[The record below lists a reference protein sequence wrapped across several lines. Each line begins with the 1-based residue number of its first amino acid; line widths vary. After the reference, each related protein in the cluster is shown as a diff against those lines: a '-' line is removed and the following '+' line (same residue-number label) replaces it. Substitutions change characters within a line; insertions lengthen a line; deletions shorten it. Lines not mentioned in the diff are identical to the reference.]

1 VKRFSSR
8 LRNRISN
15 NVRDGVATPEEVQ
28 IFEALAAEDREFVAL
43 ESEMDNAMAFLR
55 SGQLES
61 EMSEDFEG
69 RLMRRWRMESRRRSI
84 AYWTPA
90 IAGGLVAA
98 ACLLTVLQLLMNGPQ
113 IQNVNL
119 QGQEAKL
126 EGPSDPA
133 FSTFKDTASPIQK

>member
-1 VKRFSSR
+1 
-8 LRNRISN
+8 
-15 NVRDGVATPEEVQ
+15 VQ